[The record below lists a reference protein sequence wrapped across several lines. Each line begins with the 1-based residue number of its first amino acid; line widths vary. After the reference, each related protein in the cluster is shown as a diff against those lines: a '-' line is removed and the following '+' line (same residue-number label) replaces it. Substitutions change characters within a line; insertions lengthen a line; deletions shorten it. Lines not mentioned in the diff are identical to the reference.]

1 MSAETEKCGLVA
13 MISMGGHNEWQV
25 SINLTNIFRLKYKTA
40 EIVRFQSRADC
51 DFTGPAKNELAMTHD
66 ISRSTL
72 NHILGLLQHFP
83 QIIVVGQKIVEQ
95 FLLFPSFHL
104 II

>member
-13 MISMGGHNEWQV
+13 IISMSGHNEWQV

-72 NHILGLLQHFP
+72 NHILGLWQHSRSINLFATAAM
-83 QIIVVGQKIVEQ
+83 VGAHSWLRGHI
-95 FLLFPSFHL
+95 
-104 II
+104 